1 MTRKNVEK
9 KINNNVNNSSQSFEF
24 YTREQFK
31 LFLEQKHGKYFD

>member
-1 MTRKNVEK
+1 MTKKCGK

-31 LFLEQKHGKYFD
+31 LFLQQNGKYF